1 MSLALCSLPAHAG
14 MLRYSKADWP
24 GVQLPPP
31 RMAVTWA
38 TVRSSA
44 HADGLSI
51 QALCSTSAG
60 TIRWRQAPKRMTLA
74 KLGCGFDASGG
85 SFVSCN
91 VAECN
96 GSGQADSEAT
106 DSMPELWDS
115 FSVYDAVQQGRVLDL
130 SIQLSKLWYVFLSS
144 DLLFLQCVC
153 QQQDFCEHSALMTN
167 CCVQSPL
174 CRSSSPSCTCL
185 Y

>member
-1 MSLALCSLPAHAG
+1 M
-14 MLRYSKADWP
+14 
-24 GVQLPPP
+24 
-31 RMAVTWA
+31 
-38 TVRSSA
+38 RSFA
-44 HADGLSI
+44 HADGLPI

-60 TIRWRQAPKRMTLA
+60 TIYWRQALKRMTLA
-74 KLGCGFDASGG
+74 KPGCGFDASGG

-106 DSMPELWDS
+106 DSMPQLWDS
-115 FSVYDAVQQGRVLDL
+115 LSVYDAIQQSRVLDL
-130 SIQLSKLWYVFLSS
+130 SIQLSKLRYVFSSS
-144 DLLFLQCVC
+144 DVLFLHCFR
-153 QQQDFCEHSALMTN
+153 QQQDFCGYSALMTN